1 MSRFWLVAA
10 VVSIAA
16 HVGAATFIKQHEVGK
31 PRITRPPIEME
42 IAEVKKRPPPPV
54 IKELPPPPPPPKKPI
69 VVKKIAPKIVPPAVE
84 PPPPAAPKIGIDPEN
99 SANGSTVALA
109 AGVSLDGEVG
119 TGNTMDK
126 NVPPPPDPV
135 PPTPAPAKG
144 KRFIPSYQ
152 VTRQPIAKHPVQPEI
167 PAAFRD
173 AQREALVVVELEIDE
188 TGHVHSA
195 RVLRH
200 ADFGLDDAALAAAK
214 ATEFEPAL
222 MGTQPVAVRYQIPY
236 RFKVRG

>member
-16 HVGAATFIKQHEVGK
+16 HVAAASFISQHEATK
-31 PRITRPPIEME
+31 PRIARPPIEME
-42 IAEVKKRPPPPV
+42 IAEVKKPPPPPEV
-54 IKELPPPPPPPKKPI
+54 KELPPPPPPKKPI
-69 VVKKIAPKIVPPAVE
+69 VVKKIVPKIVPPAVE

-99 SANGSTVALA
+99 SANGSSVSVAS
-109 AGVSLDGEVG
+109 GVSLDGEVG
-119 TGNTMDK
+119 TGNVMDK
-126 NVPPPPDPV
+126 TIPPPEAPV
-135 PPTPAPAKG
+135 PPQPPAKG

-167 PAAFRD
+167 PEAFRD

-222 MGTQPVAVRYQIPY
+222 MGTTPVAVRYQIPY